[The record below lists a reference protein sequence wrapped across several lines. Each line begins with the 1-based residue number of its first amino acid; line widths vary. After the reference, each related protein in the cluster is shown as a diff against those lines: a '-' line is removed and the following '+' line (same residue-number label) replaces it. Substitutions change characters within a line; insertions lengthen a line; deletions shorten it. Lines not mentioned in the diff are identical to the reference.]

1 MINSPG
7 HKITEIAK
15 ACCSI
20 SSEIDL
26 EKLLIKIMKIFLEHT
41 GAQRGYLILE
51 EDGDLKIEAAAN
63 ASTNTDKGDVEAEV
77 EVTILQSIPIDKC
90 QELPRTIVRYASRT
104 GENVLLHNAA
114 EEGAFTHD
122 PYILENHPISILCTP
137 IKYKEKLFG
146 VLYLENNRMA
156 QTFTF
161 TEDRIEVLHVLLSQA
176 TLSLENVRLLTEIA
190 GLNRN
195 LQKEIEE
202 RKKAGGA
209 LLESEEHFKSVVET
223 ATEAIITIDE
233 NMNVISWNPAA
244 EKMFGFSEEEMH
256 GNPLTPIVP
265 KKLHDRHEKAIK
277 RAFETGKLHLKG
289 HPVELIGI
297 RKDGTK
303 FPLEISM
310 TIWKTFKNMFV
321 TGIIRDITFR
331 KQVEE
336 QLRQSQKMASLGILA
351 SGIAHEINNPNNSI
365 MLNAAALSEIW
376 ENLAPAVQKYY
387 QENKEFTV
395 KGIGY
400 NEISTKVP
408 KLFEGISDASKRIRT
423 ITRDLRDF
431 SRSEPMDVKKNLD
444 INKIVKSAASLV
456 HNLITISTNHFEVHY
471 GQRLPGINGNFQKL
485 EQVFVNLLQNAAQ
498 ALTDK
503 NHKITLSTSFDK
515 KRKNIVVKIE
525 DEGVGISPGN
535 LENIMDPFYTTKREN
550 GGTGLGLSIASSI
563 IRDHG
568 GSLDFE
574 STPGKGTIAT
584 VTIPAKEKFSHRL
597 TQTNTDK

>member
-7 HKITEIAK
+7 YKITEIAK
-15 ACCSI
+15 ACRSI

-51 EDGDLKIEAAAN
+51 KDGDLKIEAAAN
-63 ASTNTDKGDVEAEV
+63 ANTNTDKGDVEAEV
-77 EVTILQSIPIDKC
+77 EVTVLLSIPINKC
-90 QELPRTIVRYASRT
+90 QELPETIISYASRT
-104 GENVLLHNAA
+104 GENVLLHNAV
-114 EEGAFTHD
+114 EEGEFTHD
-122 PYILENHPISILCTP
+122 PYILENHPTSILCTP
-137 IKYKEKLFG
+137 IKHKEKLFG
-146 VLYLENNRMA
+146 LLYLENNRMTHA
-156 QTFTF
+156 F
-161 TEDRIEVLHVLLSQA
+161 TEERIEMLHVLLSQA
-176 TLSLENVRLLTEIA
+176 TLSLENVRLLTEITA
-190 GLNRN
+190 LNKN
-195 LQKEIEE
+195 LQKETEE
-202 RKKAGGA
+202 RKRTGGA
-209 LLESEEHFKSVVET
+209 LLESEKHFKSVVET
-223 ATEAIITIDE
+223 ATESIITIDE
-233 NMNVISWNPAA
+233 NTNVVSWNPAA

-277 RAFETGKLHLKG
+277 RVFETGKLHLKG
-289 HPVELIGI
+289 HPVELTGI
-297 RKDGTK
+297 RKDGSK

-310 TIWKTFKNMFV
+310 TLWKTTKNMFV

-351 SGIAHEINNPNNSI
+351 SGVAHEINNPNNSI
-365 MLNAAALSEIW
+365 MLNAAALLEIW

-408 KLFEGISDASKRIRT
+408 KLFEGISDASKRIKI

-431 SRSEPMDVKKNLD
+431 ARSEPMDVKKNLD
-444 INKIVKSAASLV
+444 INKIVKSAVSLV
-456 HNLITISTNHFEVHY
+456 HNLITISTNHFSVHY
-471 GQRLPGINGNFQKL
+471 GKSLPGINGNFQKL

-503 NHKITLSTSFDK
+503 NHKITLSTSLDK
-515 KRKNIVVKIE
+515 ERKNIVVKIE
-525 DEGVGISPGN
+525 DEGVGISPSN

-563 IRDHG
+563 VRDHS

-584 VTIPAKEKFSHRL
+584 VTIPAIVRSR
-597 TQTNTDK
+597 Q